1 MNEQSKRQIAVV
13 VNDDDLRPILKNIFI
28 LIVKRNSTLRE
39 EALKALDK
47 EINEG
52 EPSDIIKA
60 MTGLTAVAAQMAV
73 ELQDVAALVHQMNDQ
88 VEEEELLSPMQRSL
102 KICLICRKTVSEL
115 VTGVNRRSCSPR
127 TNSKKV

>member
-73 ELQDVAALVHQMNDQ
+73 ELQDVAALVYQMNDQ
-88 VEEEELLSPMQRSL
+88 VEEEELLSPDAEVIEDLPNLPENSL
-102 KICLICRKTVSEL
+102 RISDWSE
-115 VTGVNRRSCSPR
+115 
-127 TNSKKV
+127 